1 MRPLT
6 YTPIGVVHTPFTAQA
21 GMPLQTVAARGVAG
35 TIELAADYLEGL
47 NDLSG
52 FSHLWLLV
60 HLHQV
65 RGHGLTVTPY
75 LDDQPRGVFATRSPR
90 RPNPIGLSIVRLLGV
105 DGATLSIEE
114 VDLLDGTPV
123 LDIKP
128 YVPLFDDRANALVG
142 WFASRQHDVYE
153 VRADDRF
160 R

>member
-1 MRPLT
+1 VEPIT
-6 YTPIGVVHTPFTAQA
+6 YPPIGVVHTPFTAQA
-21 GMPLQTVAARGVAG
+21 GMPVQTVAARDVAG
-35 TIELAADYLEGL
+35 TIELAPEYVGGL
-47 NDLSG
+47 SDLDG

-65 RGHGLTVTPY
+65 QGHALTVTPY

-90 RPNPIGLSIVRLLGV
+90 RPNPIGLSIVRLVGI
-105 DGATLSIEE
+105 DGATLKIEE

-128 YVPLFDDRANALVG
+128 YVPLFDYRADARIG
-142 WFASRQHDVYE
+142 WFASKQHNVYE